1 MKIILELDVNEVQ
14 IILNGLGELPAKISI
29 ETILKIKA
37 ETEKQIAEFETKPIL
52 KEDV

>member
-29 ETILKIKA
+29 ETILKIKS
-37 ETEKQIAEFETKPIL
+37 ETEKQIADFETKPIL
-52 KEDV
+52 EEDV

>member
-14 IILNGLGELPAKISI
+14 IVLNGLAELPAKVSI

-37 ETEKQIAEFETKPIL
+37 ETEKQIADYETKQIT
-52 KEDV
+52 